1 MHTRV
6 PGARKLFFTPSKKA
20 RFTGVFRD
28 SAIFSKGS
36 YGVFLGISQGPKNP
50 ISSHTPFSRR
60 KRILLPRIL
69 ADPFRHPP
77 QNPQSVA

>member
-6 PGARKLFFTPSKKA
+6 PGVRKSFSTPSKKLD
-20 RFTGVFRD
+20 FPVFFENRRLLP
-28 SAIFSKGS
+28 AGPHP
-36 YGVFLGISQGPKNP
+36 VFLGISQGPKNP
-50 ISSHTPFSRR
+50 ISSHAPFSRR